1 MGEMGEMIHH
11 GSNPVLNHTYDL
23 CDGSLMEKTNIRKE
37 TEAKGRI
44 FTFLTGAR
52 PVAGTSTVTYESVP
66 AFFTDTSILAGVAF
80 TLLAGLLVA
89 RWFDASAILGLGDL
103 TYVLTSAV
111 DEKVP
116 DTANIPVVKHG
127 CPELGW

>member
-1 MGEMGEMIHH
+1 MG
-11 GSNPVLNHTYDL
+11 
-23 CDGSLMEKTNIRKE
+23 CF
-37 TEAKGRI
+37 

-89 RWFDASAILGLGDL
+89 RGFDASAILGLCDL

-116 DTANIPVVKHG
+116 DTANIPIVKHG

>member
-1 MGEMGEMIHH
+1 MIPH
-11 GSNPVLNHTYDL
+11 GSNPVWNHTYDL
-23 CDGSLMEKTNIRKE
+23 GDGSLTEGTNTRNE
-37 TEAKGRI
+37 TDAKGRI

-52 PVAGTSTVTYESVP
+52 PVAGTGAVTYESVP
-66 AFFTDTSILAGVAF
+66 AFFTDASVLAGVAF

-89 RWFDASAILGLGDL
+89 RGFDAGAILGLGDL

-116 DTANIPVVKHG
+116 DTADIAVV
-127 CPELGW
+127 